1 MYAILETPHN
11 DDKESAM
18 PHTKLLRILAICL
31 HLFIG
36 IGAIA
41 GGYAAVS
48 NPLNP
53 LGAPAEMLK
62 NGPFDNFLIP
72 GLFLMIVLG
81 FGNVMAG
88 VLALLKHK
96 WWEYATGAMGDTL
109 ILWIVIQCVILGT
122 IEALHVIFFLLG
134 VLLGAIALYT
144 MYKGRK
150 FPFDQNSPA
159 LK

>member
-1 MYAILETPHN
+1 MLN
-11 DDKESAM
+11 
-18 PHTKLLRILAICL
+18 TKFLRILAICL

-109 ILWIVIQCVILGT
+109 ILWIVIQCVILST
-122 IEALHVIFFLLG
+122 IAPLHVIFFLLG
-134 VLLGAIALYT
+134 VTQGIIALYS

-150 FPFDQNSPA
+150 FPFDQNSPSN
-159 LK
+159 